1 MHTNDTNKKL
11 IYPKLSY
18 LLTGI
23 CFEVHNTLGR
33 YSREKQ
39 YAGAIEERLINLSI
53 PYEKE
58 WEIPNT
64 GNKVD
69 FLIDK
74 KIILEIKAKRFITRD
89 DYYQAQR
96 YLQASDIRLG
106 LLVNFRNRY
115 LKPARIVRIE
125 TSAKNK
131 FV

>member
-39 YAGAIEERLINLSI
+39 YAEAIEERLINLSI
-53 PYEKE
+53 PCEKE

-125 TSAKNK
+125 TSAKNR